1 MNDPITAAGS
11 GEQRILELMAD
22 SSGLKRAIDEL
33 IADLAAAPREI
44 REQAL
49 DFISGLSGWVAV
61 DSCVTSGAAVTVFI
75 KPSQKL
81 RELSEAVRARDLTA
95 RLAKYAGGEQ
105 RDSAE
110 PAGRQKTAARYP
122 RGHLVRPKFS
132 SDFVPC
138 SGCEECGSPP
148 DVGPQMVRIPF
159 TTVFV
164 PRS

>member
-1 MNDPITAAGS
+1 MNDPSTGAGS

-22 SSGLKRAIDEL
+22 SSGLKSAIDEL
-33 IADLAAAPREI
+33 ISDLTAAPREI

-61 DSCVTSGAAVTVFI
+61 DSRVTSGAAATVFI

-81 RELSEAVRARDLTA
+81 RELSEAIRARDLTA
-95 RLAKYAGGEQ
+95 LLAKYAGGEQ
-105 RDSAE
+105 RESAE
-110 PAGRQKTAARYP
+110 PAGLKTAARYP

-132 SDFVPC
+132 GDFVRC
-138 SGCEECGSPP
+138 SGCEQCGSPP
-148 DVGPQMVRIPF
+148 NVGPQMVRIPF
-159 TTVFV
+159 TTVVV